1 METIR
6 IDALRK
12 MTENNW
18 LRFSDMERVAIYAIL
33 GNMVNV
39 DGSPA
44 QEELFYLAKVRECF
58 KLTDTENMMARST
71 NADTLFSIITNMTK
85 EKKTAVLM
93 LLNEIIVADK
103 PATDKE
109 HWFLGAV
116 SVRCQLL

>member
-39 DGSPA
+39 DGSPT